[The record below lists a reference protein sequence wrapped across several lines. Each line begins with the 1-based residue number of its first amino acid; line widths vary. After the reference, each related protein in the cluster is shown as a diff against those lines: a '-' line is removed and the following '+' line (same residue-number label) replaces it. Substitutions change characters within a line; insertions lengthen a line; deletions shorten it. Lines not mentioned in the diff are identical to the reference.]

1 MSTTAVL
8 ESVGNKPLDDLPLF
22 EMVDG
27 QKVEM
32 PPMSYFATLLG
43 TRLVCELG
51 FFLKHHNL
59 GHAANETIF
68 HLPSPVNR
76 NRRPD
81 LAFVSYARWPKD
93 REKDKVK
100 NAWDVV
106 PNIIGEIVSPN
117 DDAKELMDKLD
128 DYFKVG
134 VEIVWVIYPEL
145 AMVYVYE
152 SLTQVHGLTRND
164 TLDGGKVLQQFQLPL
179 KDLFID

>member
-1 MSTTAVL
+1 MSTASIL
-8 ESVGNKPLDDLPLF
+8 EADEPLF
-22 EMVDG
+22 EIVDG

-32 PPMSYFATLLG
+32 PPMSYFSTLLG
-43 TRLVCELG
+43 SHLFGELWV
-51 FFLKHHNL
+51 FLKQHDM

-81 LAFVSYARWPKD
+81 LAFVSYARWPKE
-93 REKDKVK
+93 REKDKAK

-106 PNIIGEIVSPN
+106 PNLVGEIVSPN

-128 DYFKVG
+128 DYFKCG
-134 VEIVWVIYPEL
+134 VELVWVIYPEL
-145 AMVYVYE
+145 AMVYVYT

-164 TLDGGKVLQQFQLPL
+164 VLEGGKVLQGFQLPL
-179 KDLFID
+179 KDLFTE